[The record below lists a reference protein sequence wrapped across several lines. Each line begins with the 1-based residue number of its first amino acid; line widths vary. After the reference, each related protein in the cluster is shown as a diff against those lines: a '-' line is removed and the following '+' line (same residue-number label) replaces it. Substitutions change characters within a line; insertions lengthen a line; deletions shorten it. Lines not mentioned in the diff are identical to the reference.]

1 MILKMVHNLLLAWM
15 YLGRDVLANNI
26 ELDAMTAGLPLEV
39 KVRIAIRSL
48 QPEVFS
54 PGHSISN

>member
-1 MILKMVHNLLLAWM
+1 MVHNLLLAWM